1 MILNRLFREELK
13 QWIKNLKIYNGRYL
27 IRSHSQ
33 VLIQTDA
40 FRKGWGAVCQGILT
54 GGQWSKEEQLL
65 HINLLELKA
74 VKLALLSFSKQE
86 SLKAV
91 HIQVDNTT
99 ALLYLKKKGG
109 IGNQMLLKLR
119 KEIWQY
125 LLKHQTTI
133 TAE

>member
-1 MILNRLFREELK
+1 MILNRHFREELK
-13 QWIKNLKIYNGRYL
+13 QWIKNVKIYNGRYL

>member
-1 MILNRLFREELK
+1 MILNRHFREELK

-74 VKLALLSFSKQE
+74 VKLALLSFSKQK

-91 HIQVDNTT
+91 HIQIDNTT

-109 IGNQMLLKLR
+109 TGNQMLLKLR

>member
-1 MILNRLFREELK
+1 MILNRHSKEELK

-27 IRSHSQ
+27 IHSHSQ
-33 VLIQTDA
+33 VLIQADA
-40 FRKGWGAVCQGILT
+40 SRKGWGAVCQGIST
-54 GGQWSKEEQLL
+54 GGQWSKEEELL
-65 HINLLELKA
+65 HINVLEMKA
-74 VKLALLSFSKQE
+74 VKLALLTFNKQK

-99 ALLYLKKKGG
+99 ALLYLVKIGG
-109 IGNQMLLKLR
+109 TENQMLFKLST
-119 KEIWQY
+119 EIWQY